1 MLTGSQTPRLCFVP
15 EAKSSVWPQAK
26 QLLDRLKFGLDG
38 WQENIMDGV
47 LGIDEER
54 HFSSPNVL
62 LIVPRQNGKNHVLAA
77 RQLVGLFLLKER
89 AIHTAQELGTAREHF
104 RFLKRS
110 LEAAGLTDKH
120 IKYRD
125 NNQEISVEVLETG
138 SKLYFKARTN
148 DAGRG
153 YAGFDAL
160 YFDESYALKSEQM
173 AAILPTLSAKSMD
186 GHTQIW
192 YTSSAGMPG
201 SEVLARFRDTCITGA
216 DRWAFYEWSVPEGS
230 DISDVNHWASAN
242 PAFNIRI
249 SEDYIRA
256 NEFSAMG
263 AEQFGRERL
272 GIWNEERAEVVIA
285 PALWREGNV
294 TADEIP
300 DAEKVALAVEVSAD
314 GTYSSLSLA
323 CGFGGADGVFVQLLA
338 HQPGTFWVAE
348 MVKQLQAAR
357 NVVDVVADSS
367 GAVLGLLPELQRAG
381 VKPRLLPLRDVQA
394 ACAGLLADIH
404 SHRLFHTDDEATRLI
419 ATSAGRRKIGETGWA
434 WKRLGP
440 LDVSPLVSL
449 TFAHFA
455 WQEHAV
461 KRSRGPV
468 RMVNLPL

>member
-1 MLTGSQTPRLCFVP
+1 MLIGSQTPRLSAVP
-15 EAKSSVWPQAK
+15 AAESSIWPQAAK
-26 QLLDRLKFGLDG
+26 LLKRMKFSLDG
-38 WQENIMDGV
+38 WQENIMSGV
-47 LGIDEER
+47 LGVDAER
-54 HFSSPNVL
+54 HFTAPNVL
-62 LIVPRQNGKNHVLAA
+62 LIVPRQNGKNHILAA

-89 AIHTAQELGTAREHF
+89 AIHTAHELGTAREHF
-104 RFLKRS
+104 RFLKRC

-125 NNQEISVEVLETG
+125 NNQEISVEMLDSG
-138 SKLYFKARTN
+138 SKLYFKARSK

-160 YFDESYALKSEQM
+160 YFDESYALQSEQM

-216 DRWAFYEWSVPEGS
+216 DRWAFYEWSVPEDS
-230 DISDVNHWASAN
+230 NISDVQNWALAN

-272 GIWNEERAEVVIA
+272 GIWNEEKAEAVIA
-285 PALWREGNV
+285 PALWREGNIS
-294 TADEIP
+294 DEEIP
-300 DAEKVALAVEVSAD
+300 DAERITLAVEVSAD
-314 GTYSSLSLA
+314 GTYSSLALA
-323 CGFGGADGVFVQLLA
+323 AGFGGADGVFIQLIA
-338 HQPGTFWVAE
+338 HQPGTAWVAE
-348 MVKQLQAAR
+348 YIKQIQAAR
-357 NVVDVVADSS
+357 KVVEVVADSS
-367 GAVLGLLPELQRAG
+367 GAVLGLIPELQRAG
-381 VKPRLLPLRDVQA
+381 IKPRLIGLRDVQA

-404 SHRLFHTDDEATRLI
+404 AHRLFHTADEATRMV
-419 ATSAGRRKIGETGWA
+419 ATAAGRRKIGETGWA

-440 LDVSPLVSL
+440 LDVSPLVAL
-449 TFAHFA
+449 TFAHFS
-455 WQEHAV
+455 WQQHAAKRV
-461 KRSRGPV
+461 KGPA
-468 RMVNLPL
+468 RLLDIPM